1 MNRTPLVAALA
12 GLATG
17 VGLVAFAVE
26 WTTAAVVGLVYAG
39 AAYFVLASDRSL
51 LEASPDFEG
60 RAATVA
66 YGIGV
71 FALSVSPLAFGRR
84 TAGGDLDPVFVVWLA
99 GVIAFLEFARP
110 AAE

>member
-1 MNRTPLVAALA
+1 MNQTPLLA
-12 GLATG
+12 VLVGLAIG
-17 VGLVAFAVE
+17 VALVRFAVGS
-26 WTTAAVVGLVYAG
+26 TTALVVGLVYTG

-99 GVIAFLEFARP
+99 GVIAFLEFARS